1 MLLLDL
7 PSVVHQRVR
16 DRLSRAL
23 ASYLADYD
31 LADLVVTSPCIV
43 APRGIAAPRGTHHAQ
58 PDIVQPDIAVF
69 PPRGLREVWDYCL
82 PPWFVVEVVS
92 ADTAI
97 ADRVTKRRFY
107 LELGVATYWVI
118 DPDGARVD
126 VWCQR
131 DVEPRQVSGWL
142 RWTAQSA
149 WPPFEIHIG
158 ELTTL

>member
-7 PSVVHQRVR
+7 PSVHHQRVR

-23 ASYLADYD
+23 ASYLAEYD
-31 LADLVVTSPCIV
+31 LADLVVTSPCLV
-43 APRGIAAPRGTHHAQ
+43 GARGKQLAQ
-58 PDIVQPDIAVF
+58 PDVAVF
-69 PPRGLREVWDYCL
+69 PPRGLRERWNDCL
-82 PPWFVVEVVS
+82 PPWFVAEIVS

-107 LELGVATYWVI
+107 LDLGVATYWVI

-126 VWCQR
+126 VWYQR

-142 RWTAQSA
+142 RWAAQSA

-158 ELTTL
+158 ELTLP